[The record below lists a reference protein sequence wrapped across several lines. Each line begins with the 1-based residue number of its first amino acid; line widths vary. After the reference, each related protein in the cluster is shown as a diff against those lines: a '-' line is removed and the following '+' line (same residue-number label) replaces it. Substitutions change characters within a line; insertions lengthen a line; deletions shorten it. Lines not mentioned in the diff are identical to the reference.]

1 MINRGKD
8 SKRGGRA
15 GRLREI
21 GRREIIGDRGEKN
34 GVGRFTEENC
44 TLNGVFR

>member
-1 MINRGKD
+1 MRNRGKD

-21 GRREIIGDRGEKN
+21 GRREIIGDRGEKM
-34 GVGRFTEENC
+34 GLEGLRRKIVP
-44 TLNGVFR
+44 